1 MFSMSVIQ
9 DDWIRNENTGYK
21 TVFVLKQLK
30 RRMLKPRRIS
40 MCMRSLN
47 NSDKIKRLNS
57 YLELRILQ

>member
-21 TVFVLKQLK
+21 TVFIIKQLK

-40 MCMRSLN
+40 MCMRNLN